1 MADIFL
7 ASCLLLGGF
16 FWSAL
21 IVLAMM
27 RHPTGGTDFAVYPFL
42 AGLIAM
48 AIGTVWWVAIVI
60 SWLI

>member
-1 MADIFL
+1 MNRQTSLRLVL
-7 ASCLLLGGF
+7 AA
-16 FWSAL
+16 AL